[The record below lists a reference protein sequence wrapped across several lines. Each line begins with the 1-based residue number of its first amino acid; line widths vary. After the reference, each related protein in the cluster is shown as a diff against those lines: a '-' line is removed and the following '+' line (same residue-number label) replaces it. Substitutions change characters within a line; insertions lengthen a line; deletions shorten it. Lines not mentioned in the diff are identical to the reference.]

1 MQRKSTLCAARE
13 ALTALK
19 CSNFEAST
27 GICIDS
33 HNSRILTCACYS
45 NPPNTYFALT
55 PQILTKHLHLNSPN
69 NHAIFEDPPK
79 CCDAV
84 ALCARNKTP
93 KRPITDPPFFSL
105 PQPATLR
112 GHIAV
117 QAQSHK
123 GNYHHAPPASSTILQ
138 GRSGNF
144 TNWKLCRGRERNDLL
159 FCFPLPECNLSPY
172 ANHWLANFRRVR
184 R

>member
-93 KRPITDPPFFSL
+93 KRLITDPRFFLVAAACDSERSYCR
-105 PQPATLR
+105 P
-112 GHIAV
+112 
-117 QAQSHK
+117 
-123 GNYHHAPPASSTILQ
+123 STIAQ
-138 GRSGNF
+138 GDLSSRSFGPVHNIAGALGQLH
-144 TNWKLCRGRERNDLL
+144 KLEVVQGERTQ
-159 FCFPLPECNLSPY
+159 
-172 ANHWLANFRRVR
+172 
-184 R
+184 